1 MTPNQFAPLWT
12 LAPEITFL
20 NHGSFGACPRAVL
33 DEQTRL
39 RGLMEREP
47 VRFLWR
53 ELEERLD
60 QARQRIGR
68 FVNATPDNIA
78 FLVNATTGINA
89 VLRSLRFPKG
99 ADLLTTSHVYNACG
113 NALRYVAERDDLQV
127 VIADIPYPVKD
138 LEDVVGAILSRCTEK
153 THLALIDH
161 VTSATGLVLPIER
174 IVSEL
179 KDRGVDTLVD
189 GAHAPGMVEVDIERI
204 QPAFYAANCHKW
216 MCAPKGA
223 AFLYV
228 APKYRDEIRPLTISH
243 GANSTREDR
252 SRFLLEFDWTGTR
265 DTTPFLTVPFALD
278 YLESLLPGGW
288 DELRT
293 RNRALALQA
302 REILFEALGL
312 EPPCPESMIGTLVN
326 VPLRPLADRVKTS
339 LIDSTKLH
347 DILYADYNIEAM
359 TQAFPEPDD
368 LAIRVSA
375 MLYNTEEQ
383 YQELADALIA
393 SLKITRGGQ

>member
-1 MTPNQFAPLWT
+1 MSPNQFASLWT
-12 LAPEITFL
+12 LAPDITFL

-33 DEQTRL
+33 DEQSRL

-60 QARQRIGR
+60 QARQRVGR
-68 FVNATPDNIA
+68 FVNATPGNIA

-89 VLRSLRFPKG
+89 VLRSLSFPKG
-99 ADLLTTSHVYNACG
+99 AELLTTSHVYNACG
-113 NALRYVAERDDLQV
+113 NALRYVADRDDLEI
-127 VIADIPYPVKD
+127 VIAEIPYPVKD
-138 LEDVVGAILSRCTEK
+138 PEDVVDAILSRCTEK

-189 GAHAPGMVEVDIERI
+189 GAHAPGMVEVDIERM

-228 APKYRDEIRPLTISH
+228 APEYRDEIRPLTISH

-252 SRFLLEFDWTGTR
+252 SRFLLEFDWTGTQ
-265 DTTPFLTVPFALD
+265 DTTSFLTVPFSLD
-278 YLESLLPGGW
+278 YLEGLLPGGW
-288 DELRT
+288 DEIRS
-293 RNRALALQA
+293 RNRALALRA
-302 REILFEALGL
+302 RTILFEALDL
-312 EPPCPESMIGTLVN
+312 TPPCPESMIGTLVN

-339 LIDSTKLH
+339 LIDSTELH
-347 DILYADYNIEAM
+347 DILYTDYNIEAM
-359 TQAFPEPDD
+359 TQAFAGPED

-375 MLYNTEEQ
+375 MLYNTEDQ

-393 SLKITRGGQ
+393 SLKIQ